1 MASYRFRSEK
11 YVSRGYKDLAVSFTA
26 NPSTGDFGVVKN
38 ENAIKQA
45 VRNLLLTDLGERP
58 FQPEV
63 GSRIKGLL
71 FEPWDVFSA
80 DSIKSEIRN
89 CLGRLEPRI
98 EVTRISLRDESDTNA
113 IAVELDY
120 TIVGETIV
128 QTIEFLLEKA

>member
-98 EVTRISLRDESDTNA
+98 EVTRISLTDESDTNA